1 VDPIVK
7 VRHLIHNDLDQ
18 NTSHARMNTPDFN
31 WTLIR
36 SFLAALDHGSLMAA
50 ARALETTQPTVGR
63 HIGELET
70 QLGVVLFERTGRGLV
85 PSAHAQRLAQA
96 ARAMASAADQVSRQ
110 ACGAQSEV
118 QGSVRISASQP
129 VACVLLP
136 PVLLQMRLALPAIQV
151 ELVSSNAVSNLL
163 QREADIALR
172 MVRPDQ
178 ASLVCKRVG
187 QVAIGTY
194 AHRDYLRRRGTPR
207 EPQDLLSHD
216 LVGNDRQTDIL
227 RGFAGM
233 GLPLQREHFALRTDD
248 LNAYQAAVAAGL
260 GVGFIARYA
269 ARQYP
274 DLEALLPTLPIPSL
288 PMWLV
293 VHREI
298 RSNPR
303 IRQVWDFLVKALP
316 RALD

>member
-1 VDPIVK
+1 
-7 VRHLIHNDLDQ
+7 
-18 NTSHARMNTPDFN
+18 MNVAGFN

-50 ARALETTQPTVGR
+50 ARTLGTTQPTVGR
-63 HIGELET
+63 HIAELET

-85 PSAHAQRLAQA
+85 PSVHAQRLAPA
-96 ARAMASAADQVSRQ
+96 ARHMASAADQVARQ
-110 ACGAQSEV
+110 ARGAQSEV

-187 QVAIGTY
+187 QVAVGTY
-194 AHRDYLRRRGTPR
+194 AHQDYLRRRGIPTT
-207 EPQDLLSHD
+207 PQDLLSHE
-216 LVGNDRQTDIL
+216 LIGYDRQTDIL

-233 GLPLQREHFALRTDD
+233 GVALEREHFAFRTDD
-248 LNAYQAAVAAGL
+248 LNAYHAAVVAGL
-260 GVGFIARYA
+260 GVGFMTRYA
-269 ARQYP
+269 ARQVP
-274 DLEALLPTLPIPSL
+274 ELVPLLPNLPIPPL

-303 IRQVWDFLVKALP
+303 IRQVWDFLVQALP
-316 RALD
+316 GALD

>member
-1 VDPIVK
+1 
-7 VRHLIHNDLDQ
+7 
-18 NTSHARMNTPDFN
+18 
-31 WTLIR
+31 
-36 SFLAALDHGSLMAA
+36 
-50 ARALETTQPTVGR
+50 
-63 HIGELET
+63 
-70 QLGVVLFERTGRGLV
+70 
-85 PSAHAQRLAQA
+85 
-96 ARAMASAADQVSRQ
+96 
-110 ACGAQSEV
+110 
-118 QGSVRISASQP
+118 
-129 VACVLLP
+129 VLLP

-151 ELVSSNAVSNLL
+151 ELVSDNAVSNLL

-194 AHRDYLRRRGTPR
+194 AHRDYLRRRGTPAT
-207 EPQDLLSHD
+207 PKDLLAHD
-216 LVGNDRQTDIL
+216 LVGNDRQAEIV

-233 GLPLQREHFALRTDD
+233 GLALTRENFAFRTDD

-260 GVGFIARYA
+260 GVGFMARYA
-269 ARQYP
+269 ARQSP
-274 DLEALLPTLPIPSL
+274 DLVPLLPNLPIPPL

-303 IRQVWDFLVKALP
+303 IRQVWDFLAQALP
-316 RALD
+316 GALD

>member
-1 VDPIVK
+1 
-7 VRHLIHNDLDQ
+7 
-18 NTSHARMNTPDFN
+18 MNTPGFN

-50 ARALETTQPTVGR
+50 ARAIDTTQPTVGR
-63 HIGELET
+63 HIAELEA

-85 PSAHAQRLAQA
+85 PSAHAQRLAPA
-96 ARAMASAADQVSRQ
+96 ARHMASAADQVARQ
-110 ACGAQSEV
+110 ARGAQSEV

-136 PVLLQMRLALPAIQV
+136 PLLLQMRLALPAIQV

-187 QVAIGTY
+187 QVAVGTY
-194 AHRDYLRRRGTPR
+194 AHQDYLRRRGVPAT
-207 EPQDLLSHD
+207 PQDLLSHE
-216 LVGNDRQTDIL
+216 LIGYDRQTDIL

-233 GLPLQREHFALRTDD
+233 GLTLEREDFAFRTDD
-248 LNAYQAAVAAGL
+248 LNAYHAAVVAGL
-260 GVGFIARYA
+260 GVGFMTRYA
-269 ARQYP
+269 ARQVP
-274 DLEALLPTLPIPSL
+274 ELVPLLPHLPIPSL

-303 IRQVWDFLVKALP
+303 IRQVWDFLVQSLP
-316 RALD
+316 GALD